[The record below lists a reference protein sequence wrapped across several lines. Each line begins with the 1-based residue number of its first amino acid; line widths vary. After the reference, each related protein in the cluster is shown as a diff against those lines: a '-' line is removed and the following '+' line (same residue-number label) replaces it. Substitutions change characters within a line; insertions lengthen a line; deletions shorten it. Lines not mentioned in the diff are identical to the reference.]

1 MRDYVAWH
9 DAYADAAS
17 PLSRRLQ
24 VVIELIG
31 DVLDSAPPGP
41 VRVLSMCAGQGHD
54 VLGAAATHRRGRDL
68 VGRLVELDEVNA
80 AAAAA
85 RATELGLTGRFGIE
99 VVAAD
104 AGTTD
109 AYEGAVPADL
119 VVACGIFGNVSVG
132 DMERTIRE
140 LPGLCAPGARVVW
153 TRHPR
158 EPGVLPSIE
167 RWFEDAGFDGS
178 IVTVDPGQAFAV
190 GLHRLVG
197 EPAPFVSGRPLFT
210 FIR

>member
-9 DAYADAAS
+9 DAYADSAS

-31 DVLDSAPPGP
+31 EVLDGAPLGV
-41 VRVLSMCAGQGHD
+41 VRFISMCAGQGHD

-80 AAAAA
+80 AAASA
-85 RATELGLTGRFGIE
+85 RATELGLTGIE

-119 VVACGIFGNVSVG
+119 VVACGIFGNVSMEH
-132 DMERTIRE
+132 MERTIRA

-158 EPGVLPSIE
+158 EAGVLPSIE
-167 RWFEDAGFDGS
+167 RWFEEAGFEGG
-178 IVTVDPGQAFAV
+178 TVIIDPGQAFGV

-197 EPAPFVSGRPLFT
+197 EPAPFVGGRPLFT